1 MSRRR
6 GNPGLKGRLLD
17 KSVEAYILSL
27 ETINRLSVKY
37 RIENFSHLICNAWE
51 LLLKAKILDNSKDRK
66 SIYYKTEKG
75 QRPRTLS
82 LRDCVQK
89 IFPNEKD
96 PVRRNLEH
104 VCSLRDEA
112 THLILSQVPKDILA
126 LFQSCVLN
134 YHKRLVEW
142 FNISISNRVSVG
154 MMTIVYDFSPEEFG
168 LQSPV
173 LRRRLGRET
182 AQYLAKVQE
191 EIRQEF
197 ENLGRPAEFSIDI
210 DYKLTLVKKPDIAD
224 IVLSSGSS
232 GAPIGI
238 VEVPKDPSKTHP
250 HRQKEIIATVNAAL
264 DGANSINQHD
274 IQCIIKIYEV
284 RKRPE
289 FYYKGTVQGS
299 PSQYSDAFVEWL
311 VRQYGNDN
319 AFFTKARQ
327 KVKST

>member
-1 MSRRR
+1 MNGKR

-37 RIENFSHLICNAWE
+37 RIENFSYLICNAWE
-51 LLLKAKILDNSKDRK
+51 LLLKAKILDESQDRK
-66 SIYYKTEKG
+66 SIYYKKEKG

-96 PVRRNLEH
+96 PVRRNLER

-112 THLILSQVPKDILA
+112 THLIFSQVPKDILA

-134 YHKRLVEW
+134 YHKWLVEW
-142 FNISISNRVSVG
+142 FNVSISNRVSVG
-154 MMTIVYDFSPEEFG
+154 MMTIVYDFSPDEFD

-182 AQYLAKVQE
+182 TQYLAKIQE

-197 ENLGRPAEFSIDI
+197 ESLGKPAEFSIDI
-210 DYKLTLVKKPDIAD
+210 DYKLALVKKPDIAD
-224 IVLSSGSS
+224 IVLSSGTA
-232 GAPIGI
+232 GAPIGV

-250 HRQKEIIATVNAAL
+250 HRQKEIIEAVNTAL
-264 DGANSINQHD
+264 DGANSINQYD
-274 IQCIIKIYEV
+274 VQCVSKVYDV

-289 FYYKGTVQGS
+289 FFYKGSVQGS
-299 PSQYSDAFVEWL
+299 PSQYSQEFMDWIL
-311 VRQYGNDN
+311 RQDKNDN
-319 AFFTKARQ
+319 AFFAKARQ
-327 KVKST
+327 KAKST